1 MRMNLHQ
8 ANILIVDDDKDVLT
22 AVRFL
27 LKPEVQNIVTEANPE
42 NLRKHL
48 SGNNFDL
55 LLLDMNFNS
64 SVNTGNEGLYWL
76 RQVKSWNDKIAVIM
90 ITAYADIDL
99 AVKCLKEGAIDFIVK
114 PWHNENLLQTLK
126 EVLDKQTSLR
136 KKQTAGQQQTITEII
151 GNSEIM
157 QHLFRKLEKIAPTD
171 ANVLILG
178 ENGTGK
184 DLIAQA
190 IYNLSLRKNK
200 PFIKVDVGALTDTLF
215 ESELFGHKKGAF
227 TDAREDR
234 VGMIESANGGT
245 LFMDEIGNISLQQQA
260 KLLTVLQNRHVTRL
274 GTNIPIPVDIRLVT
288 ATNVP
293 FAELANEQR
302 FRKDLIYRINTVEIT
317 VPPLRERGN
326 DIILLAQHFLQV
338 YEKKYLK
345 GQIQLS
351 DSAKNKLMA
360 YTYPGNVRELQ
371 YVIERAV
378 IMSESETLK
387 AEDIVFSPI
396 EQKTSVTASL
406 QTHNL
411 DDLARNTIE
420 QVIDKHNGNISRA
433 AKELGLT
440 RAALYR
446 RLNKYEL

>member
-1 MRMNLHQ
+1 MTLRH
-8 ANILIVDDDKDVLT
+8 ANILVVDDDKDVLT
-22 AVRFL
+22 AVRLL

-42 NLRKHL
+42 NLRKLL
-48 SGNNFDL
+48 SENRFDIL
-55 LLLDMNFNS
+55 MLDMNFNS
-64 SVNTGNEGLYWL
+64 SMNTGNEGLYWL
-76 RQVKSWNDKIAVIM
+76 RQVKSWNDTISVIM

-99 AVKCLKEGAIDFIVK
+99 AVKCLKEGAVDFLIK
-114 PWHNENLLQTLK
+114 PWHNESLLQTLK
-126 EVLDKQTSLR
+126 EVLE
-136 KKQTAGQQQTITEII
+136 KQTAPHKTQIGKEKQVITEII
-151 GNSEIM
+151 GESEIM
-157 QHLFRKLEKIAPTD
+157 QTLFRKLEKIAPTD

-184 DLIAQA
+184 DLIAQS
-190 IYNLSLRKNK
+190 IYNLSLRKDK
-200 PFIKVDVGALTDTLF
+200 PFVKVDIGSLTDTLF

-234 VGMIESANGGT
+234 IGRFEAANGGT

-260 KLLTVLQNRHVTRL
+260 KLLTVLQNRQVIRL
-274 GTNIPIPVDIRLVT
+274 GTNIPIPVDIRLIT

-293 FAELANEQR
+293 FTELANEQH

-317 VPPLRERGN
+317 VPPLRKRGN
-326 DIILLAQHFLQV
+326 DIILLARHFLRI

-345 GQIQLS
+345 SQIRLS
-351 DSAKNKLMA
+351 DSAQNKLMTYA
-360 YTYPGNVRELQ
+360 YPGNVRELQ
-371 YVIERAV
+371 YAVERAV

-396 EQKTSVTASL
+396 EQKQPVINPAP
-406 QTHNL
+406 THNL
-411 DDLARNTIE
+411 EDLERNTIE
-420 QVIDKHNGNISRA
+420 QVIEKHNGNISRA